1 MAMNI
6 LVMVVATGAIARSG
20 LSAMITAHPEMTLV
34 GNVSDLDELAAAIER
49 LVPDIILLDL
59 GNLPPTSVWEKLTV
73 IQSEA
78 ARSLPILIIDDFDR
92 LDLVVA
98 LRAGIRGILAETSTE
113 AELLA
118 AVSAVA
124 LGLVVFTPE
133 AIDSFVR
140 ESHSI
145 GYRQDSDNLEFSLTP
160 REIEVLVRL
169 GSGLGNKAIAQG
181 LQISEHT
188 VKFHISSIFQKLG
201 VSTRTE
207 AVAMGIRMGLILL

>member
-1 MAMNI
+1 MNI
-6 LVMVVATGAIARSG
+6 RVMVVATGAIARSG
-20 LSAMITAHPEMTLV
+20 LSAMIMAHPEMTLV
-34 GNVSDLDELAAAIER
+34 SNVSDLDELAQVIDR
-49 LVPDIILLDL
+49 SVPDVILLDL

-73 IQSEA
+73 IQTEA
-78 ARSLPILIIDDFDR
+78 ARSLPILIIDDFAR

-98 LRAGIRGILAETSTE
+98 LRAGVRGILTENSTE

-124 LGLVVFTPE
+124 LGLVVFMPE
-133 AIDSFVR
+133 AIDSWVR

-145 GYRQDSDNLEFSLTP
+145 GDRQDSDRLEFNLTS
-160 REIEVLVRL
+160 REIEVLGRL

>member
-1 MAMNI
+1 MNI
-6 LVMVVATGAIARSG
+6 RVMVVATGAIARSG

-34 GNVSDLDELAAAIER
+34 SNVSDLDELAQAIDR
-49 LVPDIILLDL
+49 SVPDVILLDL
-59 GNLPPTSVWEKLTV
+59 GNLPPTSVWEKLTE
-73 IQSEA
+73 IQAEA

-92 LDLVVA
+92 LDLVMA
-98 LRAGIRGILAETSTE
+98 LRAGVRGILTETSTE

-118 AVSAVA
+118 TVSAVA

-133 AIDSFVR
+133 AIDSLVH

-145 GYRQDSDNLEFSLTP
+145 AARQDSDRLEFSLTP

-188 VKFHISSIFQKLG
+188 IKFHISSIFQKLG